1 MWLVFKTGSDKSE
14 MNMDMLTSINIVL
27 GIFVKFCLMFNALRE
42 MKLWVNSK
50 DGLF

>member
-1 MWLVFKTGSDKSE
+1 MLLVFKTCSDKIE

-27 GIFVKFCLMFNALRE
+27 GIFVKLCLMFNALRE
-42 MKLWVNSK
+42 MKFGVNSK